1 MATTKADAPASL
13 TAKRI
18 ESLLSARLFLEPQL
32 TGGRLTFLSNLS
44 GHLSL
49 YAMDVAGGVPEP
61 MLPPQVALQNPE
73 LIGGH
78 SFEVLPG
85 LSQILVMIDR
95 DGDENYEPFLIPI
108 DGGFPEPLSAEMF
121 GGRRSHLVS
130 VDARSGRAYFMAESR
145 EESVDFAIRVDL
157 ETCEADT
164 LWQSAYGAFPAAWTP
179 DHSRVFLLDG
189 YTLGDVVLYEVESG
203 SRRMLHGTPLD
214 ERDGDGEYALSG
226 IASPHGTKSGS
237 GILLVTT
244 IFGDTGV
251 PGYLDLTKP
260 RADIERVA
268 FRGLVHEGAGEL
280 ERVQH
285 LEGDRY
291 AAVFNIDGC
300 SWAYEA
306 RLDEAARTLTVERI
320 LVGEG
325 ELAGG
330 VLHGIDCD
338 EESGRFALAFCTA
351 TMPTQLYVLEPDR
364 SDAEGGVGVGSTE
377 PPRSG
382 GAGLAGAGAGSGVGS
397 TEPPRSGGAGLA
409 GAGAGGVR
417 AGRRTRERAL
427 GLAPGLL
434 AAGEDASFESHDGL
448 RISARLYL
456 PSSELGYDGPWPL
469 VYYVHGGPQS
479 QERPNFAWFS
489 MPLIQILALE
499 GFAVFVPNVRGSSG
513 YGLTYTKWVD
523 RDWGGDD
530 RLDHV
535 HAMTEVLPRDPR
547 LDVERAGVVGRSYGG
562 YMTLMLASRHP
573 ELWRAAV
580 DMFGPYDL
588 LTFVDRIPETWKP
601 YFRLAVGDPEHDREF
616 FVDRSPRSKIFDI
629 VCPLLVIQGQNDPR
643 VVEQESRDLV
653 DELRGAGRDVDYL
666 VFEDEGHDVLKLPN
680 RVRCYERIVG
690 FFSEHLEAV

>member
-157 ETCEADT
+157 ETGEADT

-280 ERVQH
+280 ERLQH

-364 SDAEGGVGVGSTE
+364 SDAEGGGGVGW
-377 PPRSG
+377 
-382 GAGLAGAGAGSGVGS
+382 